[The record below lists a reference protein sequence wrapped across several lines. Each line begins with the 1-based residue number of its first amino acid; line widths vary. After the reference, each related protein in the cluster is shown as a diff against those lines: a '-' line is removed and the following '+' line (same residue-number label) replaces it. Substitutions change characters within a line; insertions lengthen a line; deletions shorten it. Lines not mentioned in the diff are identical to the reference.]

1 MLYFIFTVDG
11 DWKEYFD
18 IDLSEDKRVPRV
30 EIMQGL
36 IKQEIEVAGR
46 NLEGRFI
53 HFIHSSPRAGNF
65 FLKEPFV
72 RLWRQIVEKG
82 GDIGIHCHEDDPY
95 KAYYFQDS
103 ARMKEVISG
112 QVRALRRLGLGVLA
126 YRGGFLAFS
135 SALIPILEENGLCFD
150 FSCETGRYLVDKEE
164 LVSDWRGAPSSI
176 YRMSYDDHR
185 KAGNSRVYEIPIGTS
200 RSRYLYFEKSNSK
213 TIEEVASD
221 LKEKSTKESCDIIVS
236 VLTHSYE
243 YAGSN
248 EIKNI
253 EEKIT
258 ILKKYGRFINLRE
271 LQNIVEHSTQK
282 D

>member
-1 MLYFIFTVDG
+1 MLYLIFTVDG
-11 DWKEYFD
+11 DWKEYFN
-18 IDLSEDKRVPRV
+18 IGLSEEGRAPQV
-30 EIMQGL
+30 EVMQRL

-65 FLKEPFV
+65 FLKEPFIK
-72 RLWRQIVEKG
+72 LWRQIIESG
-82 GDIGIHCHEDDPY
+82 GDIGVHCHEDDPY

-103 ARMKEVISG
+103 ARMKEAISG
-112 QVRALRRLGLGVLA
+112 QVRQLRKLGLGILA
-126 YRGGFLAFS
+126 YRAGFLAFCS
-135 SALIPILEENGLCFD
+135 SLIPILEENDLDFD
-150 FSCETGRYLVDKEE
+150 FSCEPGRYLVNNEK
-164 LVSDWRGAPSSI
+164 LISDWRDAPSCI

-185 KAGNSRVYEIPIGTS
+185 KAGDSGVYEIPIGTS
-200 RSRYLYFEKSNSK
+200 RNHYLYFEKSDCK

-221 LKEKSTKESCDIIVS
+221 LQEKSTKESCDIIVS

-243 YAGSN
+243 YTGSN

-258 ILKKYGRFINLRE
+258 ILKKYGRFINLKE
-271 LQNIVEHSTQK
+271 LQNIVERLPQK